1 VAQSPT
7 YNEHWGLYPSL
18 GALNA
23 ATLGN
28 PSLSAGDTA
37 VVIATDYQYNGTSW
51 VIVTAEVANAPV
63 LGAAVNTQTS
73 NGSAMLSSETSTG
86 DASVRLAHTGSGFAA
101 ELSATTLRPR
111 LSSSQSGSPAALE
124 LDIAELVIGG
134 TAGAAGEMLTSN
146 GPGLAPTWQ
155 AGGGGGSPAGADT
168 EIQFNN
174 AGAFG
179 ASSNLT
185 WNGDTLS
192 ITGSL
197 SPLTV
202 TSPFDGQFLEVN
214 AALYSLTLTD
224 PLNPTSAGVFGP
236 GDLAIGNGTQS
247 GNVYAGQVS
256 ATDNGTTHTASLSV
270 PSGVA
275 TLSAVD
281 SGSTPVA
288 LDVVVGELRVNGDVG
303 TSGYVLTSNGAG
315 LAPTW
320 QAGGGGGGG
329 ITASVTT
336 NDDTPTALVTLA
348 VGASS
353 TTVYEAT
360 VAARKQGS
368 TDAASYRL
376 AGTFVEDS
384 GTVTQLGTTNVV
396 WSHESDP
403 GLNADF
409 VISGPTVEL
418 QVTGQ
423 APVGPAFIDPV
434 APPTPSGTTW
444 TVGTLG
450 GEDFPDLATA
460 LASGSVVNGDR
471 LLLSAETFTTGAI
484 TVSKQVT
491 IQGAG
496 LASTVLQTT
505 ADGAA
510 PVVFITVSTS
520 NVTLRDLT
528 IKHRR
533 TTNTSIESAISIT
546 AGAGSSGHY
555 LQGVRVEGMEFCVI
569 IKSDGWQIN
578 NCQLAYVGPN
588 NSTRRLIGIYRSD
601 GQGLFCN
608 STYDSGQ
615 NGVITGSTRVVA
627 ITTGASPPDEVLGG
641 YLRIGNV
648 TPSNGFP
655 VHQFFN
661 CDYFGIG
668 ATPLTLVVDNC
679 TAAETSLFVGFVLP
693 STQPPLTRC
702 AGITLQG
709 NTLTNSHGKGALAIA
724 GVSGGPV
731 SPGTTT
737 YYAGGNTLGATAFTA
752 GWATGIDPSG
762 VPATDALLGVQTAN
776 WSDPNQAVSTPTPAV
791 WDWTA
796 TITPQVAP

>member
-1 VAQSPT
+1 MNNGSRVYTSRVTLMPPPDAPGDGQVNLYAIGGDPNGVLDADLGDRAFEINGTNTWTCAGGNVWAASGGGGGIGGTIGANEVAFGT
-7 YNEHWGLYPSL
+7 
-18 GALNA
+18 ALDTIGGNA
-23 ATLGN
+23 AFLFDGVNLTVATGGSTIDLGQGFITGGPNLTVETMLGGTLTLGN
-28 PSLSAGDTA
+28 GDN
-37 VVIATDYQYNGTSW
+37 VDLVATQELRVNG
-51 VIVTAEVANAPV
+51 AP
-63 LGAAVNTQTS
+63 
-73 NGSAMLSSETSTG
+73 
-86 DASVRLAHTGSGFAA
+86 
-101 ELSATTLRPR
+101 
-111 LSSSQSGSPAALE
+111 
-124 LDIAELVIGG
+124 
-134 TAGAAGEMLTSN
+134 GAAGEVLTSN
-146 GPGLAPTWQ
+146 GPGSPPTWQ
-155 AGGGGGSPAGADT
+155 PAGGG
-168 EIQFNN
+168 
-174 AGAFG
+174 
-179 ASSNLT
+179 
-185 WNGDTLS
+185 
-192 ITGSL
+192 
-197 SPLTV
+197 V
-202 TSPFDGQFLEVN
+202 
-214 AALYSLTLTD
+214 
-224 PLNPTSAGVFGP
+224 
-236 GDLAIGNGTQS
+236 
-247 GNVYAGQVS
+247 
-256 ATDNGTTHTASLSV
+256 
-270 PSGVA
+270 
-275 TLSAVD
+275 
-281 SGSTPVA
+281 
-288 LDVVVGELRVNGDVG
+288 
-303 TSGYVLTSNGAG
+303 
-315 LAPTW
+315 
-320 QAGGGGGGG
+320 
-329 ITASVTT
+329 TASVTT
-336 NDDTPTALVTLA
+336 NDDTPTALIALA
-348 VGASS
+348 VGAAT

-360 VAARKQGS
+360 VAGRKQGS

-384 GTVTQLGTTNVV
+384 GTVTQLGTTDVV

-423 APVGPAFIDPV
+423 APVGPTFIDPV
-434 APPTPSGTTW
+434 SPPTPSGTTW

-471 LLLSAETFTTGAI
+471 LLLSAQTFTIGAI

-510 PVVFITVSTS
+510 PVVFLTISTS

-528 IKHRR
+528 IKHRK
-533 TTNTSIESAISIT
+533 TTNTSVESAISIT
-546 AGAGSSGHY
+546 AGVGSSGHY
-555 LQGVRVEGMEFCVI
+555 LEAVRVEGMEFCVI

-578 NCQLAYVGPN
+578 NSQLAYVGPN
-588 NSTRRLIGIYRSD
+588 NATRRLIGIYRSD

-615 NGVITGSTRVVA
+615 NGVITGNTRVVA

-668 ATPLTLVVDNC
+668 ATPLTLVVDGC

-702 AGITLQG
+702 ASITLDG

-737 YYAGGNTLGATAFTA
+737 YYASGNTLGATAFA
-752 GWATGIDPSG
+752 VGWATGIDPSG

-776 WSDPNQAVSTPTPAV
+776 WSDPNQTVSTPTPAV
-791 WDWTA
+791 WDWTTTVTTQA
-796 TITPQVAP
+796 AP

>member
-1 VAQSPT
+1 LV
-7 YNEHWGLYPSL
+7 
-18 GALNA
+18 ALNA

-28 PSLSAGDTA
+28 PALSAGDTA
-37 VVIATDYQYNGTSW
+37 IVIADDYQYDGTTW
-51 VIVTAEVANAPV
+51 AIVTAEIANAPV
-63 LGAAVNTQTS
+63 LGPAVNTQTS

-86 DASVRLAHTGSGFAA
+86 DASVRLVHTGSGFSA
-101 ELSATTLRPR
+101 ELAATTMRPK
-111 LSSSQSGSPAALE
+111 LSTSQSGSPAALE

-134 TAGAAGEMLTSN
+134 TSGASGEVLTSN

-168 EIQFNN
+168 QIQFNN
-174 AGAFG
+174 SGAFG
-179 ASSNLT
+179 ASADLT
-185 WNGDTLS
+185 WDGNTLN

-197 SPLTV
+197 FPLTV

-214 AALYSLTLTD
+214 GALYTITLTD

-236 GDLAIGNGTQS
+236 GDLGIGNGSQS

-256 ATDNGTTHTASLSV
+256 ATDNGTTHTAALSV

-275 TLSAVD
+275 TLSALD
-281 SGSTPVA
+281 STSTPVA
-288 LDVVVGELRVNGDVG
+288 LNVVVGELQVNGDAG
-303 TSGYVLTSNGAG
+303 TAGYVLTSNGAG
-315 LAPTW
+315 AAPTW

-329 ITASVTT
+329 ITGSVTT
-336 NDDTPTALVTLA
+336 TNATPTPLLTLA
-348 VGASS
+348 PAPST

-368 TDAASYRL
+368 TDAASYRI

-384 GTVTQLGTTNVV
+384 GVVTQLGTTNVV

-403 GLNADF
+403 ALNADF
-409 VISGPTVEL
+409 VIAGGAVQLE
-418 QVTGQ
+418 VTGQ
-423 APVGPAFIDPV
+423 APVGPAVIEPV
-434 APPTPSGTTW
+434 TPPAPSGSTW

-496 LASTVLQTT
+496 LAGTVLQTT

-510 PVVFITVSTS
+510 PVVFITISTS
-520 NVTLRDLT
+520 NVTIRDLT

-533 TTNTSIESAISIT
+533 TTNTSIEAAVSIT
-546 AGAGSSGHY
+546 AGVGSSGHY
-555 LQGVRVEGMEFCVI
+555 FEGVRVEGMEFCVV

-601 GQGLFCN
+601 GQGLFTN
-608 STYDSGQ
+608 STYDSSQ

-648 TPSNGFP
+648 TPSNAFP

-668 ATPLTLVVDNC
+668 ATPLTLVVDGC

-702 AGITLQG
+702 ASITLAG
-709 NTLTNSHGKGALAIA
+709 NTLTNSHGKGALAIG
-724 GVSGGPV
+724 GVSGGPI

-737 YYAGGNTLGATAFTA
+737 YYANNNTLGATAFIT

-776 WSDPNQAVSTPTPAV
+776 WSDPNQPLSTPVPAL
-791 WDWTA
+791 WDWT
-796 TITPQVAP
+796 TTVQVQAAP